1 MGTMKK
7 TTLEWKKLKKGFLSF
22 DMIFAG
28 SYIHKGILKFFFF
41 VGTSVNHTFL
51 VLWVFLCWKSDYHI
65 EIAWK
70 WVEGDLDFRLFYWV
84 FFGNHLIREYKYIGM
99 NSRDRAIYRF
109 RVMTFFVAGFR
120 SLILRDRNKWLGVL

>member
-1 MGTMKK
+1 MGGR
-7 TTLEWKKLKKGFLSF
+7 GFGFSPFLLSF
-22 DMIFAG
+22 
-28 SYIHKGILKFFFF
+28 
-41 VGTSVNHTFL
+41 
-51 VLWVFLCWKSDYHI
+51 
-65 EIAWK
+65 
-70 WVEGDLDFRLFYWV
+70 